1 MERPGASQ
9 ERSWTVPGAPWTAP
23 GVSWSRP
30 GASLHR
36 PGAPRR
42 LQDRFW
48 SDFCS
53 IFRRFWVDLSSIF
66 AFRVRLFRCFR
77 RAGAARRVAC
87 AVAAASDKALTSWG
101 LRLPPCSA
109 ASPVP
114 GVRAFS
120 RTAVLARSH
129 APRATCRTPRSPPCS
144 APSTALYPAAADVLR
159 IAERCRQRAC
169 APRSA
174 SRSCCVGLPPCS
186 ATCSKPRPSDYLPP
200 PPFSPVHFYRHGFI
214 SCCCRRASQSVA
226 FNALAHGRAL
236 RVRGYLLKPPFSP
249 VQRYR
254 HSSIGLLSTCVA
266 SRSVSFNWLAHGR
279 ALRVRTAT
287 ATR

>member
-1 MERPGASQ
+1 MVQNAHRSFRATSRKRQKSIRGRSRRRSATRTGSTSAPGRPGTASGPVSERSRAVLTRPGAVLERPGASQ
-9 ERSWTVPGAPWTAP
+9 ERSWAVPGASWTVPGATWP
-23 GVSWSRP
+23 RP
-30 GASLHR
+30 GASPNR
-36 PGAPRR
+36 PEAPRR

-48 SDFCS
+48 IDFCS
-53 IFRRFWVDLSSIF
+53 IFRRFWVDFSSIF

-144 APSTALYPAAADVLR
+144 APSTALYSAAADVLR
-159 IAERCRQRAC
+159 IAERCRQAPVLPRA
-169 APRSA
+169 ALPAQLYRVAVDVRRIAERFFQLAGARSSTA
-174 SRSCCVGLPPCS
+174 RSHCDGD
-186 ATCSKPRPSDYLPP
+186 AMK
-200 PPFSPVHFYRHGFI
+200 
-214 SCCCRRASQSVA
+214 
-226 FNALAHGRAL
+226 
-236 RVRGYLLKPPFSP
+236 
-249 VQRYR
+249 RY
-254 HSSIGLLSTCVA
+254 
-266 SRSVSFNWLAHGR
+266 
-279 ALRVRTAT
+279 
-287 ATR
+287 